1 MDKVK
6 KYSWT
11 ITSYTEEQVI
21 KFEQGSFYIGY
32 VNIEDIKV
40 SKYPSG
46 INLSHEDIDKLD
58 NGEPIEVETKHIKN
72 FTITKDD

>member
-1 MDKVK
+1 MKV
-6 KYSWT
+6 
-11 ITSYTEEQVI
+11 
-21 KFEQGSFYIGY
+21 GSFYIGY

-58 NGEPIEVETKHIKN
+58 NGESIEVETKYIKT
-72 FTITKDD
+72 FIITKDD